1 MILLRSVAREDAG
14 RGCASPSVRSLG
26 ACQLGADLTARSIVM
41 LISVCVLGTTEGLP
55 GRRSLVEGHSKLGH
69 IGRKLGHRPEDPTTR
84 DCCFSEAHRLTRA

>member
-1 MILLRSVAREDAG
+1 
-14 RGCASPSVRSLG
+14 
-26 ACQLGADLTARSIVM
+26 M